1 MCARVE
7 DALWDIL
14 VAPYKEVA
22 WFTEPLSMVVRTSL
36 SGFLL
41 ICLPT
46 ARRMRLVISFGIAL
60 LYALIIANG
69 EPFQSPAVNTV
80 CYTAWFFVTS
90 TFFMALCVTQKIL
103 QLPQLRVVSAVLVV
117 GQILVVGLA
126 VLRHDG

>member
-1 MCARVE
+1 
-7 DALWDIL
+7 
-14 VAPYKEVA
+14 
-22 WFTEPLSMVVRTSL
+22 MVVRTSL

-60 LYALIIANG
+60 LYALIVANG

-80 CYTAWFFVTS
+80 AYTAWFFVTS
-90 TFFMALCVTQKIL
+90 TFFMALCVTQKVL

>member
-1 MCARVE
+1 
-7 DALWDIL
+7 
-14 VAPYKEVA
+14 
-22 WFTEPLSMVVRTSL
+22 MVVRTSL

-41 ICLPT
+41 VCLPG
-46 ARRMRLVISFGIAL
+46 ARRMRLVLSFVISL
-60 LYALIIANG
+60 LYALAIADG

-80 CYTAWFFVTS
+80 AHTSWFFVTS